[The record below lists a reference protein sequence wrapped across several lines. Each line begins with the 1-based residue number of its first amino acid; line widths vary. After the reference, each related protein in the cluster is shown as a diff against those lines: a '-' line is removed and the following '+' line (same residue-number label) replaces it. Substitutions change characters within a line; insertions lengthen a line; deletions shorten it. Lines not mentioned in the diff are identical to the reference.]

1 MIFWVSLK
9 ILVILNRYAL
19 RSVVQKV
26 FEYIGAKTLDFFS
39 HVTAM
44 FHFARLCIGHLF
56 LPKSYHP
63 AMQSVLLKQIYFTVV
78 QILPG
83 FILIGLLFGSA
94 SVGYVISLALNYGLR
109 DQVGSILVDFI
120 FYEFAPL
127 FTALLIALRSGAA
140 VNTEIAVM
148 QVTGELNA
156 LKTFDIGLIDYLF
169 LPRIIS
175 GMISL
180 VALSLMFSILM
191 LLGGYLFS
199 FIYMDMNMQ
208 SYSYLLFHSIT
219 LNHLLFLL
227 GKSLVFGF
235 VIMFFPIYY
244 GLTTINATNAIPIS
258 VLKGMVRLFIAIFTI
273 EGLSFFLR

>member
-1 MIFWVSLK
+1 MQK
-9 ILVILNRYAL
+9 I
-19 RSVVQKV
+19 
-26 FEYIGAKTLDFFS
+26 FEYVGSKTLETLN
-39 HVTAM
+39 HMIAM
-44 FHFARLCIGHLF
+44 LHFARLCISHLF

-63 AMQSVLLKQIYFTVV
+63 AMQGVLLKQIYFTVV

-83 FILIGLLFGSA
+83 FILMGLLFGSA
-94 SVGYVISLALNYGLR
+94 SVGYVISLALHYGLR
-109 DQVGSILVDFI
+109 DQVGSILVGFI

-148 QVTGELNA
+148 QVSGELNS

-191 LLGGYLFS
+191 LLGGYIFS
-199 FIYMDMNMQ
+199 LIYMNMNMQ
-208 SYSYLLFHSIT
+208 SYSYLLFNAIT
-219 LNHLLFLL
+219 LKHLVFLI
-227 GKSLVFGF
+227 GKSLAFGF
-235 VIMFFPIYY
+235 VIMFIPIYY
-244 GLTTINATNAIPIS
+244 GLTTINATSAIPIS
-258 VLKGMVRLFIAIFTI
+258 VLQGMVRLFIAIFTI

>member
-1 MIFWVSLK
+1 MQK
-9 ILVILNRYAL
+9 I
-19 RSVVQKV
+19 
-26 FEYIGAKTLDFFS
+26 FEYIGAKTLDS
-39 HVTAM
+39 LKQMRAM
-44 FHFARLCIGHLF
+44 LHFAKLCILHLF

-94 SVGYVISLALNYGLR
+94 SVGYVISLALDYGLR
-109 DQVGSILVDFI
+109 DQVGSILVSFI

-156 LKTFDIGLIDYLF
+156 LKSFNIGLIDYLF

-191 LLGGYLFS
+191 LLGGYIFS
-199 FIYMDMNMQ
+199 VVYMNMNMQ
-208 SYSYLLFHSIT
+208 TYSYLLFNAIT
-219 LNHLLFLL
+219 LKHLLFLI
-227 GKSLVFGF
+227 GKSLAFGF
-235 VIMFFPIYY
+235 MIMFIPIYY
-244 GLTTINATNAIPIS
+244 GLNTIKATSAIPIS